1 MSAAAPIYTLG
12 NKRELFVDD
21 FFIRDLSGEVSRKLH
36 EPIPDEIVLT
46 LDAPH
51 EKTNNAGGSYNTLLF
66 DGKRYI
72 YYYRAHGAFPTP
84 ETPGNNN
91 FYLCAAESFDG
102 IHFQRCKLNLLP
114 SGYNVVLDRSNTANL
129 GCLTPES
136 NVCPAV
142 STAFYDTN
150 PECPE
155 DERYKMIVTNEH
167 KVHGIYLYVSAD
179 GFDFKLKT
187 GPFKLDPRCGFDSAN
202 QVFYDS
208 GAKVYRLYSRGFIMA
223 GPTWKRTI
231 FTHSTRDFITFENA
245 GFLKFDEKFDSL
257 FARGQELYTNAIRP
271 YFRAPHIL
279 LGFPMRY
286 VEGCMTPGAHTSSK
300 CERSMLRRA
309 TGNPEAEPANCEDEW
324 NARVLSRPDLTA
336 RAFRAKDQLR
346 YGLASTDTVLI
357 AGRDG
362 FNFKGYGESFIKPP
376 PQEDSWSYGSG
387 SVAIGMAVTPSAQ
400 GHGAPDELSFYCP
413 EANWSFNT
421 ARIRRYHLRMDG
433 FVSLHFGVD
442 GGTLLTPH
450 FTFDGGRLTLNIAT
464 GAFGGF
470 KAEFRDENGIP
481 IPGYTFAD
489 AYEEIGDDLA
499 MVARWKT
506 HGPDLRSLSG
516 KVVQLAITAVNSDL
530 YSICFAPYVPDPEL
544 PDISGEKRNWWE
556 AK

>member
-1 MSAAAPIYTLG
+1 MVYDLG
-12 NKRELFVDD
+12 SKRELFVDD
-21 FFIRDLSGEVSRKLH
+21 FFISSLSGEVSKKLH
-36 EPIPDEIVLT
+36 ELIPDDIILT
-46 LDAPH
+46 LDEPH

-84 ETPGNNN
+84 DAPGNND
-91 FYLCAAESFDG
+91 FYLCAAESTDG
-102 IHFQRCKLNLLP
+102 INFRRCKVNLLA
-114 SGYNVVLDRSNTANL
+114 SGYNVILDRTNTADL

-142 STAFYDTN
+142 STAFFDTN
-150 PECPE
+150 PECPA

-167 KVHGIYLYVSAD
+167 AVHGIFLYVSAD
-179 GFDFKLKT
+179 GFDFKLKC
-187 GPFKLDPRCGFDSAN
+187 GPFELDPRCGFDSAN
-202 QVFYDS
+202 QAFYDHE
-208 GAKVYRLYSRGFIMA
+208 AKLYRLYCRGFIMA

-231 FTHSTRDFITFENA
+231 FTHTTRDFITFEQP
-245 GFLKFDEKFDSL
+245 GHVKFNEKFDSL

-271 YFRAPHIL
+271 YFRAPHIM

-300 CERSMLRRA
+300 CERSMLRKA

-324 NARVLSRPDLTA
+324 NARIFSRPDLQA
-336 RAFRAKDQLR
+336 RAYRAKSQLR
-346 YGLASTDTVLI
+346 YGTVSTDTVLI
-357 AGRDG
+357 ASRDG
-362 FNFKGYGESFIKPP
+362 FNFTGCGESLLKPP

-387 SVAIGMAVTPSAQ
+387 VLAIGMAVTPSSL

-442 GGTLLTPH
+442 GGMLVTPH

-470 KAEFRDENGIP
+470 KAEFRDENGVP
-481 IPGYTFAD
+481 IPGYTFED

-506 HGPDLRSLSG
+506 HGPDVRPLAG
-516 KVVQLAITAVNSDL
+516 KTVQLAINAVNSDI
-530 YSICFAPYVPDPEL
+530 YSICFAPFVPDPEL
-544 PDISGEKRNWWE
+544 PDISGEKHNWWE
-556 AK
+556 NKR

>member
-1 MSAAAPIYTLG
+1 MPETIYNLG
-12 NKRELFVDD
+12 SKRELFVDD
-21 FFIRDLSGEVSRKLH
+21 FFINELSGEVSRKRH
-36 EPIPDEIVLT
+36 EPVPDEIVLT
-46 LDAPH
+46 LDEPH

-66 DGKRYI
+66 DGRRYI

-84 ETPGNNN
+84 DTPGNNN

-102 IHFQRCKLNLLP
+102 INFRRCQLNLLP
-114 SGYNVVLDRSNTANL
+114 SGYNVVLDRSNTADL
-129 GCLTPES
+129 GNVDPNN

-150 PECPE
+150 PACPE
-155 DERYKMIVTNEH
+155 NERYKMVVTNEH
-167 KVHGIYLYVSAD
+167 KVHGMFLFVSAD
-179 GFDFKLKT
+179 GFDFRLKT
-187 GPFKLDPRCGFDSAN
+187 GPFKLDPRCGYDSAN
-202 QVFYDS
+202 QIFYDS
-208 GAKVYRLYSRGFIMA
+208 EAGVYRLYSRGFIMA

-231 FTHSTRDFITFENA
+231 MTHTTRDFINFEQA
-245 GFLKFDEKFDSL
+245 AHLKFDEKFDAL

-300 CERSMLRRA
+300 CERPMLRRA

-324 NARVLSRPDLTA
+324 NIRVLSRPDLTA
-336 RAFRAKDQLR
+336 RAYRAKSQLR

-357 AGRDG
+357 ASRDG

-387 SVAIGMAVTPSAQ
+387 SLAIGMAVTPSAM
-400 GHGAPDELSFYCP
+400 GHGAPEELSFYCP

-442 GGTLLTPH
+442 GGQLTTPY
-450 FTFDGGRLTLNIAT
+450 FTFDGGRLTLNIST

-470 KAEFRDENGIP
+470 KAEFRDENGVP
-481 IPGYTFAD
+481 IPGYTFED
-489 AYEEIGDDLA
+489 AYEEIGDDHA
-499 MVARWKT
+499 MVARWKKD
-506 HGPDLRSLSG
+506 GPDLRPLAG
-516 KVVQLAITAVNSDL
+516 KVVQLAIRAVNSDL
-530 YSICFAPYVPDPEL
+530 YSVCFVPYEADPEL
-544 PDISGEKRNWWE
+544 PDISGDKKNWWE
-556 AK
+556 E